1 MDVRSYN
8 RTAWT
13 REVEKKNMWTVPV
26 TSEVIE
32 AARRGQWQIVLTP
45 LKSVPRNW
53 FPPDIHG
60 RDVLCLA
67 SGGGQQGPVLAA
79 AGANVTVLDNCP
91 AQLQQDRMVT
101 DRDGLALT
109 LIEGDMACLD
119 MFPDENFDLIV
130 HPVSNVFSQHVRQ
143 VWSEAFRILRKGGS
157 LLSGFCN
164 PINFIFDYELYE
176 KGQLE
181 VKYSIPYSD
190 LTSLDDVTL
199 QSRLAEGEPLEFG
212 HSLQDQIGG
221 QIDVGFV
228 ISGFYEDGTANDV
241 LSKFIPWLIA
251 TKADK
256 PL

>member
-1 MDVRSYN
+1 MDVLSHN
-8 RTAWT
+8 RAAWK
-13 REVEKKNMWTVPV
+13 REVEKGNIWTKPV
-26 TSEVIE
+26 SSAEIA
-32 AARRGQWQIVLTP
+32 AARRGDWQIVLTP
-45 LKSVPRNW
+45 LKPIPPTW
-53 FPPDIHG
+53 FPPDLHG

-67 SGGGQQGPVLAA
+67 SGGGQQGPILAA

-91 AQLQQDRMVT
+91 EQLQQDRMVAA
-101 DRDGLALT
+101 RDDLALT
-109 LIEGDMACLD
+109 LVEGDMANLT
-119 MFPDENFDLIV
+119 MFIDESFDLIV
-130 HPVSNVFSQHVRQ
+130 HPVSNVFTPHVRQ
-143 VWSEAFRILRKGGS
+143 VWGEAYRVLRRGGA

-164 PINFIFDYELYE
+164 PVNFIFDYELYE

-199 QSRLAEGEPLEFG
+199 QSRLANGEPLEFG

-221 QIDVGFV
+221 QIEAGFV
-228 ISGFYEDGTANDV
+228 ISGFYEDGATNDL